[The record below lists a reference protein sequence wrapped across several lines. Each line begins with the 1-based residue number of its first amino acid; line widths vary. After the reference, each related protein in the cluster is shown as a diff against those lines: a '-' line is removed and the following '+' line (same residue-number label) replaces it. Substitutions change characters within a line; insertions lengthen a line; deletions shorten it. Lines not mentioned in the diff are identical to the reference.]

1 MISLVAGREVLPTRL
16 VLSLLAGLVLAC
28 LPTAALA
35 HAKLDRSQ
43 PKANE
48 TISVAPKL
56 VELWF
61 SEALESGLNTIEVK
75 DQTGKRV
82 DRGEVVLAEGN
93 KMAQVELGDLSPGV
107 YTVVWKALSA
117 DQHAM
122 RGSFTFTL
130 AASSPAS
137 GTVTPNANQ
146 SPTSA
151 AAGAPHSEDQMPLM
165 SGAEDSTD
173 SIRWGQTLVRWVSYI
188 SMMLLFGGFAFRS
201 FVLIPALRRATDGA
215 ERIEAGKAGVGR
227 ILQLLWLG
235 AILLAVTSVVAL
247 VLQASDVFDKSFLGA
262 ISPSVLAQVLG
273 TGYGPS
279 WILQLGALTAITLIL
294 LLLTRGL
301 KRHPEGKQTV
311 LWWAG
316 LVAGAALLI
325 APSWTGHAMVSV
337 NHFRLAVL
345 SDWLHLLAGG
355 FWVGGLAHLAL
366 ASSAA
371 LSKLSDRNRSVA
383 LHHLIRSFTRTAMP
397 SVALLVLAGL
407 YNTWAHVPSLRALW
421 VTPYGQALLVKLSLV
436 LLMLALGAI
445 NNYHFGKRAARLAQ
459 EEERAG
465 KNRGV
470 PVERSFYRSVAFEAS
485 LGLVVLLVT
494 AVLVFL
500 TPARN
505 HPAMDNV
512 VVGETKTRR

>member
-1 MISLVAGREVLPTRL
+1 MISLIAVREVLPMRL
-16 VLSLLAGLVLAC
+16 VLGLLAGLLLAC
-28 LPTAALA
+28 LPAAA
-35 HAKLDRSQ
+35 RGHAKLDRSQ

-48 TISVAPKL
+48 TVSVAPKL

-82 DRGEVVLAEGN
+82 DRGEVALAEGN
-93 KMAQVELGDLSPGV
+93 KKAQVELGDLTPGV

-122 RGSFTFTL
+122 RGSFAFTL
-130 AASSPAS
+130 AVPSPAS
-137 GTVTPNANQ
+137 GTVTPTAHQ

-151 AAGAPHSEDQMPLM
+151 PSVAPHSEDQMPLV
-165 SGAEDSTD
+165 SAAEDSAD
-173 SIRWGQTLVRWVSYI
+173 RVRWGQTLVRWVSYI

-201 FVLIPALRRATDGA
+201 LVLIPALRRALDGA
-215 ERIEAGKAGVGR
+215 ERTEAGKAGVRR
-227 ILQLLWLG
+227 ILRLLWLG
-235 AILLAVTSVVAL
+235 VILLAVTSVVAL

-262 ISPSVLAQVLG
+262 MSPSVLGQVLA

-279 WILQLGALTAITLIL
+279 WILQVGALTAIAVIL
-294 LLLTRGL
+294 VLLTRNL
-301 KRHPEGKQTV
+301 KRFPEGEQTI

-337 NHFRLAVL
+337 KHFRLAVL
-345 SDWLHLLAGG
+345 SDWVHLLAGG
-355 FWVGGLAHLAL
+355 FWVGGLFHLAR
-366 ASSAA
+366 AWPAVF
-371 LSKLSDRNRSVA
+371 SKVSDNHRPSA
-383 LHHLIRSFTRTAMP
+383 LHHMIRAFTRTAMP
-397 SVALLVLAGL
+397 SVALLLLAGL
-407 YNTWAHVPSLRALW
+407 YNTWAHVPGLRALW
-421 VTPYGQALLVKLSLV
+421 VTPYGQALSVKLLLV
-436 LLMLALGAI
+436 LLMLLLGAI
-445 NNYHFGKRAARLAQ
+445 NNYHFGKRAARLAKK
-459 EEERAG
+459 EKISATDSAA
-465 KNRGV
+465 
-470 PVERSFYRSVAFEAS
+470 PIERSFYRSVAFEAS

-505 HPAMDNV
+505 HPVMDDAAS
-512 VVGETKTRR
+512 GEAASQR